1 MLWSWIQLLRPTWFK
16 DKTNSRELT
25 FDLHTGVIA
34 HTYTLMFMHAG
45 TQVYIHRF
53 TQVQQIIVSKLTK

>member
-16 DKTNSRELT
+16 EKTNSCELT
-25 FDLHTGVIA
+25 SDLHTGVMA

-45 TQVYIHRF
+45 TQVYMHRY